1 MHVRYVTVPTTDKK
15 VIQLVFAEPDKGD
28 GASTASMHHFCEQ
41 LHDLDGCATAQNP
54 ALLRAFAA
62 TLPRG
67 TQELDVLRT
76 FFYSPGESDCMKL
89 STQKYEEAV
98 AILAAAFATCDCIV
112 PLDPSSPCYSPVD
125 SAPRATVVEGRE
137 MSVYVASI
145 DRGAVDALRAALD
158 ATDYEVEVEFTR
170 GSRLRVTLRRMG
182 CADAD
187 IRSTLSRFGAG
198 RIYYDGDAMHRLVP
212 LLVLA
217 AQHDTRT
224 WRRFVS
230 AVHAAAGVNSEL
242 RYGVDEPVMKMLI
255 ALALSQTAST
265 VPAAVPP
272 SVSYQGEV
280 RMELRHRT
288 FIIAADARSPP
299 GSPYSPV
306 SRVDDEADES
316 RLALAAY
323 KLNTH
328 FERVMRHRPVAA
340 HIQVTRARLGRKG
353 RLRVNIPKY
362 VPPYATT
369 DPGHYYGPYTVHID
383 PCDLVVPCTGLF
395 EL

>member
-15 VIQLVFAEPDKGD
+15 VVQLVFAEPDKGD

-76 FFYSPGESDCMKL
+76 FFYSPGVADPGVAYCKKL

-125 SAPRATVVEGRE
+125 SAPRATVVEGRD

-145 DRGAVDALRAALD
+145 DRGAVDALRTALD

-170 GSRLRVTLRRMG
+170 GARLRVTLITLRRMG
-182 CADAD
+182 HADAD

-230 AVHAAAGVNSEL
+230 EVSKH
-242 RYGVDEPVMKMLI
+242 RR
-255 ALALSQTAST
+255 ALEAREDGT
-265 VPAAVPP
+265 VSA
-272 SVSYQGEV
+272 
-280 RMELRHRT
+280 
-288 FIIAADARSPP
+288 
-299 GSPYSPV
+299 
-306 SRVDDEADES
+306 
-316 RLALAAY
+316 
-323 KLNTH
+323 
-328 FERVMRHRPVAA
+328 
-340 HIQVTRARLGRKG
+340 
-353 RLRVNIPKY
+353 
-362 VPPYATT
+362 
-369 DPGHYYGPYTVHID
+369 
-383 PCDLVVPCTGLF
+383 
-395 EL
+395 